1 MSTTPDPVVPDPAI
15 PNFVTPRTQPVQPPQ
30 RSQPRGG
37 IYKVTHVATYP
48 PLVALGLG
56 VMAFEGLRHRLNRG
70 KPKAKG

>member
-1 MSTTPDPVVPDPAI
+1 MSTTPDPVVPDPLI
-15 PNFVTPRTQPVQPPQ
+15 PNSATPRTQPVPPPR

-37 IYKVTHVATYP
+37 ISKLTHVATYP

-70 KPKAKG
+70 RVKAKS